1 MNKKNQISAIVLT
14 FQEELHIARCIKSLQ
29 RVCSEIFIV
38 DSFSTDKTCETAKSL
53 GAHVVQHEY
62 INQAQQFQWALDTL
76 PCKGD
81 WVMRLD
87 GDEYLSDE
95 LVTEIQAKLSDF
107 PEDVTGCNLPLDV
120 VFLGRK
126 LRYGRRRPPAILRLW
141 RNGAVYMEQRWMD
154 ERCVLKY
161 GKAVTLTNR
170 FVDHNLNG
178 LTWWTQKH
186 NNYASRELAV
196 EIGSR
201 YGLFED
207 NGSNHLQQRNNQKKR
222 YYKLPPFLR
231 AFAYFFVR
239 YILLGGFLDGK
250 PGLIWATLQA
260 YWYRFLIDAKMYELE
275 TVLGK
280 NPEKEQL
287 REYFKKNSGLKI

>member
-14 FQEELHIARCIKSLQ
+14 FQEELHIARCIKSLL

-87 GDEYLSDE
+87 ADEYLTEE
-95 LVTEIQAKLSDF
+95 LINELQEELPKLNH
-107 PEDVTGCNLPLDV
+107 EYTGCYILRDI
-120 VFLGRK
+120 VFLGK
-126 LRYGRRRPPAILRLW
+126 NLQHGRLKPPAILRLW